1 MKNKLN
7 IIIGII
13 IGIAFLGLWFI
24 LVDINEIWSYLCRL
38 NIFHLIIFTFFYI
51 FAYFIRSYRWRLILK
66 PIFTMKI
73 LESFFYFMAGMLINY
88 LIPVRA
94 GEVAKSFFL
103 KKNEGVKISKSLPS
117 IFIDKLT
124 DLFPIIVIII
134 LIPILSIP
142 VGRTLTWVIVAILA
156 LYVIFL
162 FILIFSMKSPENMH
176 KILMKLSFFLP
187 NKFKLKLE
195 EFFVSFIDGMGILK
209 GRVKDTILIYV
220 LTIIAVLSEGFF
232 VYMIFKSLGLQDV
245 GFIKIL
251 FGYTLMNLTYILP
264 TPPAQIGSNEFMWVV
279 IFSFALGVNNNLT
292 GAAVATVHI
301 LTTIVIFAIG
311 AISLSSIG
319 IKLSEVLKSN
329 N

>member
-1 MKNKLN
+1 MKNRLN

-24 LVDINEIWSYLCRL
+24 LVDINEILSYLGRL
-38 NIFHLIIFTFFYI
+38 NIFHLILFTFFYI
-51 FAYFIRSYRWRLILK
+51 LAYFIRSYRWRLILK

-88 LIPVRA
+88 IIPVRA

-142 VGRTLTWVIVAILA
+142 VGRTLTWIIVAILA

-301 LTTIVIFAIG
+301 LTTIVIFVIG